1 MTVARGSTTGDREA
15 ATAVREAMIVAGGIG
30 SRLRPLTA
38 DVPKPLLPFCGE
50 PFLAGVLTRLADAG
64 IRRVWLVVGADPEP
78 FAILQPAAR
87 GLGLTLEFVPEPT
100 PLDTA
105 GGVRSVIEE
114 CEGPTMVLNGDVLT
128 DVDLAAVGQRHV
140 DAGAAATLVLTRV
153 SDTSAFGVC
162 LLEGTRITGFVEKPA
177 PGTLPGHDT
186 VNAGTYVLEPDAL
199 VAFPHG
205 PLSFERDVFPRM
217 VAEGR
222 HVEGVVS
229 DAAWADLGTPER
241 YLEGHRLALHG
252 ALGWPALT
260 RFSADADGIRRAAN
274 AVVADGATL
283 TGPLLLSE
291 DVHVA
296 TGAHVGPDV
305 VLAPGCV
312 VEGEAVVTSSVLGP
326 RTRIGAGA
334 RVHRLASGADV
345 TVGERA
351 RLTGPVTVGAG
362 VRIPAGDTLEPGSRV
377 PDA

>member
-1 MTVARGSTTGDREA
+1 M
-15 ATAVREAMIVAGGIG
+15 TAVREAMIVAGGPG

-50 PFLAGVLTRLADAG
+50 PFLAGVLARLADAG

-78 FAILQPAAR
+78 FTILRPVAAD
-87 GLGLTLEFVPEPT
+87 LGLTLEVVPEPR

-105 GGVRSVIEE
+105 GGVRSVIER
-114 CEGPTMVLNGDVLT
+114 CHGSTMVLNGDVLT
-128 DVDLAAVGQRHV
+128 DVDLAAVGRRHV

-153 SDTSAFGVC
+153 ADTSTFGVC

-199 VAFPHG
+199 VPFPHG
-205 PLSFERDVFPRM
+205 PLSFEREVFPTL

-252 ALGWPALT
+252 ALSWPSLR
-260 RFSADADGIRRAAN
+260 RFASDAAGIRRAAS
-274 AVVADGATL
+274 AVVADGAVL
-283 TGPLLLSE
+283 EGPLLLAE
-291 DVHVA
+291 DVHLA
-296 TGAHVGPDV
+296 AGARVGPDV

-312 VEGEAVVTSSVLGP
+312 IEREAVVSGSVLGP
-326 RTRIGAGA
+326 RTRIGARA
-334 RVHRLASGADV
+334 RVQGLAGGADV
-345 TVGERA
+345 TVGEEA
-351 RLTGPVTVGAG
+351 TLTGPVTVGAG
-362 VRIPAGDTLEPGSRV
+362 IHIPAGDRLDPGSRV
-377 PDA
+377 PVA